1 MDDIHKW
8 RFNSERTGITWLIL
22 DLLAWTLSFYTCFH
36 LILLTFYAHRSFVIF
51 GYALV
56 MLLLLLSL
64 IHVSLSD
71 PGCLPPPTTD
81 EIAADP
87 KTLAFDY
94 CQLCKVRKPLRSH
107 HCRACKRC
115 FRKLDHH
122 CKFINNCIGED
133 NQGFFITFLVY
144 CIVASAISGAICV
157 CRLYYIDPNQCTNCG
172 YMSKNNWI
180 VYLVTALSGAVWLFT
195 SMLLLNQTFNLML
208 NKTTAER
215 IKARRAGKGGH
226 NNYYSSRRNVAAFN
240 QQYHCSWLD
249 NLSKK

>member
-122 CKFINNCIGED
+122 CK
-133 NQGFFITFLVY
+133 L
-144 CIVASAISGAICV
+144 
-157 CRLYYIDPNQCTNCG
+157 LYYIDPNQCTNCG

-226 NNYYSSRRNVAAFN
+226 NNYYSSRFSRITKTTLLTVLLLTVA
-240 QQYHCSWLD
+240 
-249 NLSKK
+249 